1 MNCDCLVYSVPP
13 SVTTEYEGDRRQGSK
28 VPGRLVGGTFLS
40 MPLVPPTAAAARNV
54 MSWYFDFSVNFF
66 FLSFFP
72 LLILM
77 KGVLHGG

>member
-1 MNCDCLVYSVPP
+1 
-13 SVTTEYEGDRRQGSK
+13 
-28 VPGRLVGGTFLS
+28 

-54 MSWYFDFSVNFF
+54 MSWYFDFSVNLFF
-66 FLSFFP
+66 FFFFFFFFP